1 MKFKY
6 FLCFVLVKHTLWCIH
21 KYGWL
26 VLKVVS
32 ITASNQKLL
41 VFVVFILLYLWDY
54 TDVMLVSTLFLLLFA
69 QGFV

>member
-32 ITASNQKLL
+32 ITASKQKLL
-41 VFVVFILLYLWDY
+41 VFVVFILLYC
-54 TDVMLVSTLFLLLFA
+54 DVMLVSTLFLLLFA